1 MNRVDNLKTRTKLLS
16 GFLLLALIMA
26 IVGYISWLDIN
37 RTNAGSDMMY
47 EQVVKPAQPLAEI
60 DAGMEAA
67 AKNIWKYTFMDN
79 NSRAA
84 VRKDLDKEL
93 SNVEQ
98 AVNDYKQYADGA
110 DEKAQIETAANALAQ
125 YKKYADEFLGLID
138 RGQTG
143 EAMIL
148 VSTTFKKQRE
158 IIDQATDV
166 LTKHNRDHADE
177 LLLQAD
183 SILQSA
189 VYRIIILT
197 VLAILL
203 AVVCALFLERKIV
216 KPLETSIEHLNLMA
230 AGDFSAKLPP
240 EFMSRGD
247 EIGALARAV
256 DKTSSA
262 LSELVGN
269 IIAVSGRMMQ
279 GSEILARGAQ
289 EILIHTQ
296 EASAAVQEIAAGL
309 EEVSAATEEMTA
321 SGEEIGASLEQVNQE
336 MGGSKDQA
344 DQIEKRAL
352 KIQNDASQ
360 SSTSTREIYK
370 TMEARLRQAIDE
382 AGVVN
387 EISSL
392 AAVIAGIAGQ
402 TNLLALNAA
411 IEAARAGEQGR
422 GFAVVSEEVRK
433 LAEESS
439 STVAGIQ
446 NLTLQV
452 QNAITKLVNDANE
465 ILKFIA
471 DVILGQLSTM
481 KEIGEKYRD
490 DANLV
495 ATSSS
500 TVSGLTE
507 NVVQAFQEIN
517 RAIEATAATIEES
530 GAGAQQ
536 VARNMEEVSQAMVD
550 INNTAADLE
559 SIAQELQSG
568 VSSFKIRL

>member
-1 MNRVDNLKTRTKLLS
+1 MDNLKTRTKLLS